1 MEKKKE
7 NTEEKILN
15 AAKEVF
21 VEKGKDG
28 ARMQEIAD
36 KAGINKSLLHY
47 YYRNKE
53 KLFGAVFQFAFERF
67 APKIMN
73 VFNNEDDLFMQIE
86 NFISLYIDMISRNP
100 FIPMFILN
108 EVNKNNTG
116 FVIKV
121 IKMVGINPS
130 QYRDKIYSE
139 IEKGTIRKIDPNQLI
154 VNIIAMCL
162 FPFIGKPIIQI
173 IVFDDNKEDYEKFLN
188 TRKKE
193 VADFIIN
200 SIKK

>member
-1 MEKKKE
+1 MVTAKE
-7 NTEEKILN
+7 NTEERILN

-28 ARMQEIAD
+28 TRMQEIAD

-53 KLFGAVFQFAFERF
+53 KLFASVFQFAFKQF

-73 VFNNEDDLFMQIE
+73 VFKEDDDLFTQIR
-86 NFISLYIDMISRNP
+86 NFITLYLDIISKNK

-108 EVNKNNTG
+108 EVNKNDAS
-116 FVIKV
+116 FVINV
-121 IKMVGINPS
+121 IKISNINPVE
-130 QYRDKIYSE
+130 YREKVYSE
-139 IEKGTIRKIDPNQLI
+139 IKKGTIREIDPNQLM

-162 FPFIGKPIIQI
+162 FPFIGRPIIQI
-173 IVFDDNKEDYEKFLN
+173 ILFDGDTNEYDKFLE

-200 SIKK
+200 SIKI

>member
-1 MEKKKE
+1 MVADKE
-7 NTEEKILN
+7 NTEEKILS

-28 ARMQEIAD
+28 TRMQEIAD

-53 KLFGAVFQFAFERF
+53 KLFGAVFQFVFRQF

-73 VFNNEDDLFMQIE
+73 VFNNEDDLFSQIE
-86 NFISLYIDMISRNP
+86 KFISLYVDMIAKNP
-100 FIPMFILN
+100 FMPMFILN
-108 EVNKNNTG
+108 EVNKKDTS
-116 FVIKV
+116 FVVKV
-121 IKMVGINPS
+121 IKMAGIDPHE
-130 QYRDKIYSE
+130 YRDRVYEE
-139 IEKGTIRKIDPNQLI
+139 IEKGTIRNIDPNQLL

-162 FPFIGKPIIQI
+162 FPFIGRPIIQI
-173 IVFDDNKEDYEKFLN
+173 IVFEDNKEEYDKFLDS
-188 TRKKE
+188 RKKE